1 LPTNLIDHIHDP
13 ILGAF
18 SLDGKRHFIHD
29 PKTGSIMRR
38 RGVLITTS
46 GAMEERMRRVKILK
60 KGLSPA
66 EVKGMEAL
74 AIAAGFKTDEI
85 EVVASVSEPDVACDD
100 EIILV
105 LASPAICADPEL
117 ESALAAAQRGG
128 RRAICVWPEE
138 GAATLEP
145 PAAAKN
151 YAYSIIRWDAKKL
164 RVVAADDDELCFET
178 PDGQTL
184 PAPKTERNLC
194 VDEKA
199 KPK

>member
-1 LPTNLIDHIHDP
+1 
-13 ILGAF
+13 
-18 SLDGKRHFIHD
+18 
-29 PKTGSIMRR
+29 
-38 RGVLITTS
+38 
-46 GAMEERMRRVKILK
+46 MEARMRRFKILN

-66 EVKGMEAL
+66 ELKGVKTL
-74 AIAAGFKTDEI
+74 AIDAGFLADEI
-85 EVVASVSEPDVACDD
+85 EIVASVGEPDPACDD

-105 LASPAICADPEL
+105 VASPATCTDPEL
-117 ESALAAAQRGG
+117 ERELAAAQRGG

-145 PAAAKN
+145 PAAAKK
-151 YAYSIIRWDAKKL
+151 YAYSIIRWDAAKL